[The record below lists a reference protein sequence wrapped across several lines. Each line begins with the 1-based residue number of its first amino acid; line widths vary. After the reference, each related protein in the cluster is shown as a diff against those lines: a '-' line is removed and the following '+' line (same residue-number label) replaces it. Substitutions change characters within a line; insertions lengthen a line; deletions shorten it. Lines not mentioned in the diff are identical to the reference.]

1 MLASELLPTQPTV
14 QNQVEKLQTATIVI
28 PVTNKTVLDE
38 LNESTLSAK
47 RETQNLSIITTD
59 IDHNL
64 IEKGQMQRMYLKS
77 SHVGQRTTNKESLVT
92 RRR

>member
-1 MLASELLPTQPTV
+1 
-14 QNQVEKLQTATIVI
+14 VI

-77 SHVGQRTTNKESLVT
+77 SHVGQRNNTLEMVA
-92 RRR
+92 